1 MGSSLAL
8 STDQEDLR
16 TARAQVPAAPAAAAA
31 AEAEAAPAQDPLLDE
46 LVQRMARFE
55 RLEEDLRVD
64 VDSHQGLLRALQETQ
79 RQLHSQQDAMK
90 VDGISEMSKQLSR
103 CEEQI
108 EELQTQLLQVQLPG
122 SSLALSTD
130 QEVSLLPDF
139 TERLEKCERQH
150 QEFQQLLLSSSAKSE
165 SSEIARCEEQVKEL
179 RLLLHEQKSS
189 RAEDPSFASA
199 QGEMSQQISRCEQQ
213 VKELQQELREQK
225 SSKPEVSAFNPHEDE
240 DFTDHQLMLL
250 DLQQRVSSLEG
261 APGELVA
268 STPQSRGVL
277 GQAAELMQKI
287 ELDLQ
292 QARAAVV
299 PGLDMTPCAAQTW
312 IPIANLQSLVAALR
326 QKLQKH
332 AVTRQWVGLDSDK
345 QAVSQDEQELRQELE
360 WQQNVTDALTSYGK
374 VLETATYSLLEAH
387 QTLMD
392 WDLQLGISQNGGCPI
407 AGWFYHGQSYSSG

>member
-261 APGELVA
+261 APGVWRGWLLSISRRFAMELSVKA
-268 STPQSRGVL
+268 SKMQLCNATGSLKRAEAQSPIALGDEQIFFWGSILACGSQVDAERRRGQGRL
-277 GQAAELMQKI
+277 PPAKALT
-287 ELDLQ
+287 LL
-292 QARAAVV
+292 QARI
-299 PGLDMTPCAAQTW
+299 GW
-312 IPIANLQSLVAALR
+312 G
-326 QKLQKH
+326 
-332 AVTRQWVGLDSDK
+332 WEEEG
-345 QAVSQDEQELRQELE
+345 
-360 WQQNVTDALTSYGK
+360 
-374 VLETATYSLLEAH
+374 
-387 QTLMD
+387 
-392 WDLQLGISQNGGCPI
+392 
-407 AGWFYHGQSYSSG
+407 AG

>member
-64 VDSHQGLLRALQETQ
+64 VDSHQGLLRALQDTQ

-122 SSLALSTD
+122 SSLALSTDQEACSLALSTD

-261 APGELVA
+261 APGVWRGWLLSISRRFAMELSVKA
-268 STPQSRGVL
+268 SKMQLCNATGSLKRAEAQSPIALGDEQIFFWGSILACGSQVDAERRRGQGRL
-277 GQAAELMQKI
+277 PPAKALT
-287 ELDLQ
+287 LL
-292 QARAAVV
+292 QARI
-299 PGLDMTPCAAQTW
+299 GW
-312 IPIANLQSLVAALR
+312 G
-326 QKLQKH
+326 
-332 AVTRQWVGLDSDK
+332 WEEEG
-345 QAVSQDEQELRQELE
+345 
-360 WQQNVTDALTSYGK
+360 
-374 VLETATYSLLEAH
+374 
-387 QTLMD
+387 
-392 WDLQLGISQNGGCPI
+392 
-407 AGWFYHGQSYSSG
+407 AG